1 MEFSETLKYLRNST
15 QCTQKKL
22 AEYLGLSANTVCEW
36 EKNRS
41 EPSIQTIRK
50 LAEYFDVSADYLL
63 GLEDD
68 FGARTA
74 TAPTVMGDNYSLE
87 ERQLIEDYQKLN
99 THSKKYL
106 QDTLKMLLETSSGS
120 AQNKRN

>member
-74 TAPTVMGDNYSLE
+74 TAPTVMGDNYSPE

-106 QDTLKMLLETSSGS
+106 QDTLKMLLENSRSE
-120 AQNKRN
+120 QKKRV

>member
-74 TAPTVMGDNYSLE
+74 TAPTVMGDNYSPE
-87 ERQLIEDYQKLN
+87 ERQLIEGYQKLN